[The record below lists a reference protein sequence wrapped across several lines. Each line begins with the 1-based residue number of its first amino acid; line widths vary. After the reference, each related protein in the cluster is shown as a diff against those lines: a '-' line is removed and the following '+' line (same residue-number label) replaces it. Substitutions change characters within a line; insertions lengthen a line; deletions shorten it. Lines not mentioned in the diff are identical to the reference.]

1 MLRSLPNSNKHSC
14 LSSRIN
20 IFGSG
25 MGPLK
30 TAKASEPWVWD
41 QFSISI
47 VLPVLSHGPVCT
59 VIVSLLDILGVV
71 FHICIHWPLIGFR
84 LAIRGL
90 GRIKGPRKAPNNV
103 DTSLRCRC
111 ACIVGN
117 LLWVFFSLS
126 PPKFHVSLYVEFH
139 SFIEHD
145 VSTRKLWPCSGII
158 HV

>member
-1 MLRSLPNSNKHSC
+1 MVMLITNDC
-14 LSSRIN
+14 IN

-71 FHICIHWPLIGFR
+71 FHICIHSLNWPLIGFR

-90 GRIKGPRKAPNNV
+90 GRIKGPRKA
-103 DTSLRCRC
+103 L
-111 ACIVGN
+111 
-117 LLWVFFSLS
+117 
-126 PPKFHVSLYVEFH
+126 
-139 SFIEHD
+139 
-145 VSTRKLWPCSGII
+145 
-158 HV
+158 